1 MMTLK
6 SLAALSLFLPSLAA
20 PAHSHL
26 PLLNYTQ
33 SPDSGD
39 LIHSLSLPG
48 FRFRRVKPLTSI
60 RVERKVQN
68 YVDLRRVPHDVRK
81 PRRSAAVLFGQ
92 IQRGSG
98 GTGYE
103 NVTAINHYAAEYAVQ
118 ASFNGRQMEVV
129 IDSGSAD
136 TWVVGSNFSCKGILN
151 ETVSNEFCSLGPA
164 FSGNFTGGPL
174 PNLHF
179 AIKYGDG
186 ESVQGLMGQ
195 MDVEFAG
202 VTVFD
207 QEIAIASQGTWH
219 GNNVT
224 SGILGLAYPS
234 LTSAYWGDDIYD
246 TTPLL
251 CVPYSPLFTSMVS
264 DGLVE
269 PYWAIALARNSS
281 LGSVSVGG
289 MPPVEVNESDHEET
303 PIIIADIIDRYGTS
317 WRPSFYT
324 IIPTAFKSG
333 GTTTSGHYPFVLD
346 TATSLIYL
354 PPDIAEMVNGKFDPP
369 ASYLWNYGAYFTS
382 CDAIPPSFGV
392 QIGKT
397 TYWLNPKD
405 LLNKEERD
413 PETGL
418 CQTGVSSGGNGPYIL
433 GITFLTN
440 VVAMM
445 NIGSGNVEFWSHQFY

>member
-1 MMTLK
+1 MMALK
-6 SLAALSLFLPSLAA
+6 SLATFSLFLPSLAA
-20 PAHSHL
+20 PAHSNL

-33 SPDSGD
+33 SPESGD

-60 RVERKVQN
+60 PVERKVQN
-68 YVDLRRVPHDVRK
+68 YIDLRRVPHDVRK
-81 PRRSAAVLFGQ
+81 PRRSAAALFGQ

-118 ASFNGRQMEVV
+118 ASLNGRQMELV

-136 TWVVGSNFSCKGILN
+136 TWVVGSNFSCKGIFN
-151 ETVSNEFCSLGPA
+151 ETLSDDFCSLGPA

-186 ESVQGLMGQ
+186 EGVQGLMGQ
-195 MDVEFAG
+195 VDVEFAG

-207 QEIAIASQGTWH
+207 QEIAIASQGTWR

-234 LTSAYWGDDIYD
+234 LTNAYWGDDIYD

-281 LGSVSVGG
+281 LGS
-289 MPPVEVNESDHEET
+289 
-303 PIIIADIIDRYGTS
+303 ADVIDRDSTS

-324 IIPTAFKSG
+324 IVPTAFKSG
-333 GTTTSGHYPFVLD
+333 GTTTAGHYPFILD

-397 TYWLNPKD
+397 TYWVNPKD

-413 PETGL
+413 PETNL
-418 CQTGVSSGGNGPYIL
+418 CQTGISSGGNGPYIL

-445 NIGSGNVEFWSHQFY
+445 NIGSGNVELWSHQFY

>member
-1 MMTLK
+1 MALK
-6 SLAALSLFLPSLAA
+6 SLVVLGLLLPSLAA
-20 PAHSHL
+20 PSPPHL

-33 SPDSGD
+33 GPTSGD
-39 LIHSLSLPG
+39 LIYSLSLPG
-48 FRFRRVKPLTSI
+48 FRFRRVKPLTSTTI
-60 RVERKVQN
+60 EKTVQN
-68 YVDLRRVPHDVRK
+68 YVDLRRIPHDIRK
-81 PRRSAAVLFGQ
+81 PRRSAAALFGQ

-118 ASFNGRQMEVV
+118 ASFNGRQLEVV

-136 TWVVGSNFSCKGILN
+136 TWVIGSNFSCKGTLN
-151 ETVSNEFCSLGPA
+151 ETVSDDICALGPTFA
-164 FSGNFTGGPL
+164 GNFTGGPL

-179 AIKYGDG
+179 DIKYGDG

-234 LTSAYWGDDIYD
+234 LTNAYWGDDIYD
-246 TTPLL
+246 NSQLL
-251 CVPYSPLFTSMVS
+251 SVPYSPLFTSMVS
-264 DGLVE
+264 NGLAE
-269 PYWAIALARNSS
+269 PYWAVALARNSS
-281 LGSVSVGG
+281 LGSVSIGG
-289 MPPVEVNESDHEET
+289 MPPVDISKSDHDQT
-303 PIIIADIIDRYGTS
+303 PIIIADIIDRDSTS
-317 WRPSFYT
+317 WKPSFYT
-324 IIPTAFKSG
+324 IIPTAFKFG
-333 GTTTSGHYPFVLD
+333 GITTNGHYPFILD

-354 PPDIAEMVNGKFDPP
+354 PPDLAEMVNGKFDPP

-392 QIGKT
+392 QIEGT
-397 TYWLNPKD
+397 TFWINPKD

-413 PETGL
+413 PQTNL
-418 CQTGVSSGGNGPYIL
+418 CQTGIGNGGTGPYIL

-440 VVAMM
+440 VVAVM

>member
-6 SLAALSLFLPSLAA
+6 PLALLGLLVPSLAA
-20 PAHSHL
+20 PTLAQL
-26 PLLNYTQ
+26 PSLNYTQ
-33 SPDSGD
+33 SPTPGD
-39 LIHSLSLPG
+39 FIHSLSLPG
-48 FRFRRVKPLTSI
+48 FRFRRAKPLTSI
-60 RVERKVQN
+60 PIDRRVQN
-68 YVDLRRVPHDVRK
+68 YADLRRVPHDVRK
-81 PRRSAAVLFGQ
+81 PRRSAATLFGQ
-92 IQRGSG
+92 VQRSSG
-98 GTGYE
+98 GKGYE

-118 ASFNGRQMEVV
+118 ATFNGRQMDVV

-136 TWVVGSNFSCKGILN
+136 TWVIGSNFSCKGSLN
-151 ETVSNEFCSLGPA
+151 ETVSDDLCALGPA
-164 FSGNFTGGPL
+164 FAGNFTGGPL
-174 PNLHF
+174 PNMHF

-186 ESVQGLMGQ
+186 ESVQGLLGK

-234 LTSAYWGDDIYD
+234 LTNAYWGDDIYD
-246 TTPLL
+246 NSQFLS
-251 CVPYSPLFTSMVS
+251 VPYSPLFTSMVTS
-264 DGLVE
+264 GLAA
-269 PYWAIALARNSS
+269 PYWTIAIARNSS
-281 LGSVSVGG
+281 LGSVSIGG
-289 MPPVEVNESDHEET
+289 MPPVDISKSDHDQT
-303 PIIIADIIDRYGTS
+303 PIIIADMIDRDSTS
-317 WRPSFYT
+317 WKPSFYT
-324 IIPTAFKSG
+324 IVPTAFRFG
-333 GTTTSGHYPFVLD
+333 GITTSGHYPFILD

-354 PPDIAEMVNGKFDPP
+354 PPDLAEIVNGKFDPP

-392 QIGKT
+392 QIGGT
-397 TYWLNPKD
+397 TFWVNPKD

-413 PETGL
+413 PLTNL
-418 CQTGVSSGGNGPYIL
+418 CQTGIGNGGTGPYIL

-445 NIGSGNVEFWSHQFY
+445 NIGSGNIEFWSHQFY